1 MSKNVK
7 IVKLITGE
15 ELLADVEI
23 RQYTPPKYLL
33 KNVVM
38 IAIMPSRSQQAQ
50 ASIGLAPWMPYAENE
65 PIEVSSDHV
74 VYVAKPVNEM
84 LNQYNSIF
92 GGIIAPSKSLIL

>member
-1 MSKNVK
+1 MAKNVK
-7 IVKLITGE
+7 IVKLVTGE
-15 ELLADVEI
+15 ELLTDVEI
-23 RQYTPPKYLL
+23 RQQTPSKYLL

-65 PIEVSSDHV
+65 PVEVSAEHV
-74 VYVAKPVNEM
+74 VYMAKPVTEM

-92 GGIIAPSKSLIL
+92 GGIVTPSKSLIL